1 MKNDN
6 SKVLAAVAYILTWL
20 TGLIIYLVADK
31 NDKYARYH
39 AVQAIVFGVAVMVIG
54 FVLGF
59 IPIIGW
65 ILSPIYWLLVL
76 IAIIVFAVKAYKG
89 EKFKLPIAGDIAEK
103 NS

>member
-1 MKNDN
+1 MESDR

>member
-1 MKNDN
+1 MESDR

-54 FVLGF
+54 FVIGF